1 MPSFKVSLSTSF
13 CAMYKRIDILTN
25 DDLVNIVSHFYD
37 ESEINS
43 ALIIYDI

>member
-43 ALIIYDI
+43 ALLS